1 MDNPNDNKIVVKG
14 DAGHGGE
21 VRTSLS
27 TPDGYRVKIDIRG
40 RGDALIVIPSNFSGP
55 RQQPRRRRGGGDND
69 DGNDEHGGGGS
80 SIPSS
85 SSSASKRIRVSSWC
99 HGSVMGAICWGQ
111 ETSAKCF
118 DCCTVFWVAGL
129 IRHVLPACG
138 SAVAFGFDELFQTI
152 VIYIYIYH
160 TTCLLFDMPL
170 QVLLVYHWSTFNC
183 VFLNFI
189 SLFHV
194 ILCSQ
199 PWWDH
204 SATLSFQSNHIAGS
218 VLCAQKWCN
227 LQ

>member
-152 VIYIYIYH
+152 VIYIYIS
-160 TTCLLFDMPL
+160 TTQLVCCLTCHCKCCWFIIDLLSIAYFSISFLYFML
-170 QVLLVYHWSTFNC
+170 YCVLNPDEITAQLWVFN
-183 VFLNFI
+183 LTI
-189 SLFHV
+189 
-194 ILCSQ
+194 
-199 PWWDH
+199 
-204 SATLSFQSNHIAGS
+204 
-218 VLCAQKWCN
+218 
-227 LQ
+227 